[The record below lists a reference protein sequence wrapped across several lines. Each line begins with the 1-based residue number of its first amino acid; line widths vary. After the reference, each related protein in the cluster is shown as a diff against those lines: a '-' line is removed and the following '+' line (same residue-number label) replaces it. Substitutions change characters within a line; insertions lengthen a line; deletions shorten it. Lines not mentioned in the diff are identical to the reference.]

1 MGIPELIDNL
11 FPDNVSEVA
20 EIRKL
25 VLSAQESAKDIH
37 ELWALLNVE
46 IIQPELPKTHDGV
59 LILTLHKA
67 KGLTAKM
74 VVIVNCLEGCIPY
87 HVDDSVSEPEKQVI
101 LAEQERLFFVALTR
115 TTNVLVISSSG
126 IMRRGDIARLGAVP
140 GSGRWW
146 PETPPSRFIN
156 MLGPAAPDPII
167 GEEYIEQV
175 ANTTL

>member
-1 MGIPELIDNL
+1 
-11 FPDNVSEVA
+11 
-20 EIRKL
+20 
-25 VLSAQESAKDIH
+25 
-37 ELWALLNVE
+37 
-46 IIQPELPKTHDGV
+46 
-59 LILTLHKA
+59 
-67 KGLTAKM
+67 M
-74 VVIVNCLEGCIPY
+74 VVIANCLEGCIPY

-115 TTNVLVISSSG
+115 TTNILVISSSG

-156 MLGPAAPDPII
+156 MLGTAAPDPII
-167 GEEYIEQV
+167 GEDYMEQV